1 MKKTYNTPKT
11 TIADFAMENLLI
23 QVGSNTSKLG
33 DFTADSNIR
42 GTRTKTS
49 IFDELIDEE

>member
-23 QVGSNTSKLG
+23 QVGSDTNSLG
-33 DFTADSNIR
+33 SVTADSNIR
-42 GTRTKTS
+42 GTRTRNS
-49 IFDELIDEE
+49 LFDELIDEE